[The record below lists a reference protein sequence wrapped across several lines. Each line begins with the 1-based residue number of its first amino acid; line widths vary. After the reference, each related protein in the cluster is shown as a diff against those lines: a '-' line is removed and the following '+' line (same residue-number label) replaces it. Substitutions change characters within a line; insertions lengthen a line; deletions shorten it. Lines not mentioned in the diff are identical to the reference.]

1 MTSNLQISPNYCQ
14 LDEIPSENKHAR
26 GQYIFFLVLT
36 LLLGTEMFVTACVL
50 FNFWEDIRRTDEAGY
65 PVHCLSSDLTQTTGR
80 QISSCDLFNEE
91 LQRSAQ
97 QVFAIQNLKT
107 FLTSRNLNRLLNFEC
122 KILFVQRL
130 LLDIQNSL
138 LESLGEHNITDVFN
152 PAVHV
157 GAKQELK
164 QFQGPQMGQNFT
176 SPDGSADVVSTL
188 HRIQWDNTKGQISQE
203 GLMRLSPSGEIAVPQ
218 DGIYFVFAQV
228 HFETHIGNGLHFA
241 QYLYKRTASYSWPV
255 MLAKA
260 VVTPCMS
267 GSPGVQLYSSH
278 QGALFRLEKGDR
290 LSLYVS
296 NISAVRFPLDA
307 TYFGAFMIN

>member
-1 MTSNLQISPNYCQ
+1 TSNLQISSNYCQ

-26 GQYIFFLVLT
+26 GQYIFILVLT
-36 LLLGTEMFVTACVL
+36 LLLGTEMFVTAYVL
-50 FNFWEDIRRTDEAGY
+50 FNFWEDIQRTDEAVGEGGY

-91 LQRSAQ
+91 LKRSAQ
-97 QVFAIQNLKT
+97 
-107 FLTSRNLNRLLNFEC
+107 
-122 KILFVQRL
+122 QRL

-138 LESLGEHNITDVFN
+138 LEALGEHNITDVFK

-164 QFQGPQMGQNFT
+164 QFQGPQT
-176 SPDGSADVVSTL
+176 DGSADVVSTL
-188 HRIQWDNTKGQISQE
+188 HRIQWDNTRGQISQE

-218 DGIYFVFAQV
+218 DGIYFVFSQV
-228 HFETHIGNGLHFA
+228 NFETHIGNALHFT
-241 QYLYKRTASYSWPV
+241 QYLYKRTASYTWPV

-267 GSPGVQLYSSH
+267 GRPGVQLYSSH

-296 NISAVRFPLDA
+296 NISAVRFPLEA